1 MDMLKLAI
9 TFLIPC
15 NAAAPPVAELR
26 DRLLYVV
33 VEASSPSTERL
44 RLEVV
49 AEDTVEEGRI
59 GVIGGRPT
67 LSSSLESGPSLVCR
81 GGPIAATPAAVLPLG
96 LGTLSFAPMNVVF
109 AMAPWHCSEGR
120 NAWVPLTA
128 CGMIAC
134 IRSKCRNP
142 FVLKGAASLFF

>member
-1 MDMLKLAI
+1 M
-9 TFLIPC
+9 
-15 NAAAPPVAELR
+15 PPVAELR

-33 VEASSPSTERL
+33 VEASSPSAERL

-59 GVIGGRPT
+59 GVVGGRPT
-67 LSSSLESGPSLVCR
+67 SLSSLESGPSLVCR

-96 LGTLSFAPMNVVF
+96 LGTLSFAPMIVVF
-109 AMAPWHCSEGR
+109 AMAPWLCSEGQ

-134 IRSKCRNP
+134 I
-142 FVLKGAASLFF
+142 